1 MKVGIVTFHRSHNY
15 GALLQAYALSR
26 WIRENHQAKVEFLNY
41 QPAGRKGGYRIFV
54 PIRSPR
60 DLKTNLQNL
69 LRYRTISRRYRGFVG
84 FQTKEFTLT
93 PEYSTSE
100 EIRRAKPDHD
110 AWISGSDQ
118 VFRYYG
124 PESDVFYLDFLQGSR
139 AKKIAYAPS
148 FGASNVEE
156 QHQQRVSE
164 LLRGFDFLSCRESEG
179 AELIRRISGLEAELV
194 VDPVFLLSREQWRE
208 LFVAPSISGRYI
220 LVYALV
226 GYQKQLEIAKRIK
239 ALTGLPIYVIYPTRI
254 TDGEVAQTLC
264 TTDPYQFGGL
274 IDRADYVVTDSFHGL
289 AFSLLFQKNF
299 FCHIALQHSA
309 SRHRSL
315 LGLLGLT
322 ARMIDDPAAINTA
335 DIGVDYSI
343 AASTLSDMITGSKKY
358 LDNALASIG
367 KDV

>member
-54 PIRSPR
+54 PVRSIR

-100 EIRRAKPDHD
+100 EISRAKPDHD

-124 PESDVFYLDFLQGSR
+124 PESDVFYLDFLHGTT

-148 FGASNVEE
+148 FGAGSVDEKY
-156 QHQQRVSE
+156 QQRVGE
-164 LLRGFDFLSCRESEG
+164 LLRGFDYLSCRESEG
-179 AELIRRISGLEAELV
+179 AELINQISGLNAKLV
-194 VDPVFLLSREQWRE
+194 LDPVFLLSRDQWRE
-208 LFVAPSISGRYI
+208 LFVKPTISGKYI

-226 GYQKQLEIAKRIK
+226 GYQKQLEIARRVKS
-239 ALTGLPIYVIYPTRI
+239 LTNLPIHVIYPTRI
-254 TDGEVAQTLC
+254 KDRDVV
-264 TTDPYQFGGL
+264 TTHATASPYQFGGL
-274 IDRADYVVTDSFHGL
+274 IDNAEFVVTDSFHGL
-289 AFSLLFQKNF
+289 AFSVLFQKNF
-299 FCHIALQHSA
+299 FSYIALQHSA

-315 LGLLGLT
+315 LGALGLSS
-322 ARMIDDPAAINTA
+322 RMIVSIDSISIKDLMI
-335 DIGVDYSI
+335 DYQFVDSNLCPLI
-343 AASTLSDMITGSKKY
+343 EESKAY
-358 LDNALASIG
+358 LTSSLHNG
-367 KDV
+367 G